1 VSTTVSKDGTA
12 IGYDKIGSGPAVI
25 LIAGATQ
32 YRAIDH
38 QTPELAR
45 LLSEAGFSVINYDR
59 RGRGESGDT
68 LPYAVAREVEDIAA
82 LIELAGGRASLYGAS
97 SGCALALE
105 AAQSGLP
112 VDKLVLYEPPYV
124 VDDSWAPPPKDYFE
138 KLAAFRTAG
147 DKAGA
152 LTYFFTASIH
162 MPPEQV
168 DSMKKSP
175 FWPMLEPVGHTI
187 EYDALCMGKEAV
199 EGGLATTNRWDK
211 VSQPVLVVD
220 GDASFPFIA
229 AGADTVAKV
238 LGAGRK
244 TLPGQGHGP
253 APEAI
258 APVVVEFLR
267 GDAD

>member
-1 VSTTVSKDGTA
+1 MSTTVSRDGTV
-12 IGYDKIGSGPAVI
+12 IGFDKVGNGPAII

-32 YRAIDH
+32 YRAID
-38 QTPELAR
+38 QRAPEMAR

-68 LPYAVAREVEDIAA
+68 LPYAVAREVEDVAA
-82 LIELAGGRASLYGAS
+82 LIAVVGGRASLYGAS

-124 VDDSWAPPPKDYFE
+124 VDDSWAPPPRDYFE
-138 KLAAFRTAG
+138 KLAAFREAG

-162 MPPEQV
+162 MPSDQV
-168 DSMKKSP
+168 DGMKKSP

-187 EYDALCMGKEAV
+187 EYEALCMGKEAV
-199 EGGLATTNRWDK
+199 EGGLATTQRWNK
-211 VSQPVLVVD
+211 VTQPVLVVD
-220 GDASFPFIA
+220 GDASFPFMA

-267 GDAD
+267 GG

>member
-1 VSTTVSKDGTA
+1 MSTTVSRDGTV
-12 IGYDKIGSGPAVI
+12 IGYDKVGNGPAII

-32 YRAIDH
+32 YRAID
-38 QTPELAR
+38 QQAPELAR
-45 LLSEAGFSVINYDR
+45 LLQEAGFSVINYDR

-68 LPYAVAREVEDIAA
+68 LPYAVAREVEDVAA
-82 LIELAGGRASLYGAS
+82 LIAVAGGRASLYGAS

-112 VDKLVLYEPPYV
+112 VDKLVLYEPPFV
-124 VDDSWAPPPKDYFE
+124 VDDSWAPPPRDYFE
-138 KLAAFRTAG
+138 KLAAFRAAG
-147 DKAGA
+147 DKTGA

-162 MPPEQV
+162 MPPDQV
-168 DSMKKSP
+168 DGMKRSP

-199 EGGLATTNRWDK
+199 EGGLAETQRWNK
-211 VSQPVLVVD
+211 VTQPVLVVD
-220 GDASFPFIA
+220 GDASFPFMA
-229 AGADTVAKV
+229 AGADTVAKL

-267 GDAD
+267 GG

>member
-1 VSTTVSKDGTA
+1 MSTTVSRDGTV
-12 IGYDKIGSGPAVI
+12 IGYDRIGSGPAII
-25 LIAGATQ
+25 LVAGATQ
-32 YRAIDH
+32 YRAIDQ

-82 LIELAGGRASLYGAS
+82 LIAAAGGSASLYGAS

-112 VDKLVLYEPPYV
+112 VDKLVLYEPPFV

-138 KLAAFRTAG
+138 KLAGFRAAG

-162 MPPEQV
+162 MPPDQV
-168 DSMKKSP
+168 EGMKQSP

-199 EGGLATTNRWDK
+199 EGGLATTQRWNK
-211 VSQPVLVVD
+211 VKQPVLVVD
-220 GDASFPFIA
+220 GDASFPFMA

-238 LGAGRK
+238 LGASRK

-253 APEAI
+253 APEVI
-258 APVVVEFLR
+258 APVVVEFLQ
-267 GDAD
+267 G

>member
-1 VSTTVSKDGTA
+1 MSSTVSKDGTA
-12 IGYDKIGSGPAVI
+12 IGYDKTGNGPAVI

-32 YRAIDH
+32 YRGIDQ

-82 LIELAGGRASLYGAS
+82 LIEVAGGRASLYGAS

-124 VDDSWAPPPKDYFE
+124 VDDSWTPPPRDYFE
-138 KLAAFRTAG
+138 QLAGFRERG

-162 MPPEQV
+162 MPPDQV
-168 DSMKKSP
+168 EAMKKSP

-187 EYDALCMGKEAV
+187 EYDALCMGREAV
-199 EGGLATTNRWDK
+199 EGGLAETQRWNK
-211 VSQPVLVVD
+211 VTQPVLVVD
-220 GDASFPFIA
+220 GDASFPFM
-229 AGADTVAKV
+229 AGGANTVAKV
-238 LGAGRK
+238 LGAGRR
-244 TLPGQGHGP
+244 TLAGQGHGP

-267 GDAD
+267 GDD

>member
-1 VSTTVSKDGTA
+1 MSSTVSKDGTV
-12 IGYDKIGSGPAVI
+12 IGYDKIGVGPAVI

-32 YRAIDH
+32 YRGIDQ
-38 QTPELAR
+38 QTPEMAR
-45 LLSEAGFSVINYDR
+45 LLAAAGFTVINYDR

-82 LIELAGGRASLYGAS
+82 LIAVAGGRASLYGSS

-112 VDKLVLYEPPYV
+112 VEKLVLYEPPYV
-124 VDDSWAPPPKDYFE
+124 VDDSWAPPPRDYFQQL
-138 KLAAFRTAG
+138 KGFRERG

-162 MPPEQV
+162 MPPEAV
-168 DSMKKSP
+168 EGMKQSP
-175 FWPMLEPVGHTI
+175 FWGALEPVGHTI

-199 EGGLATTNRWDK
+199 EGGLAETQRWNR
-211 VSQPVLVVD
+211 VTQPVLVVD

-238 LGAGRK
+238 LGAGRQ

-258 APVVVEFLR
+258 APVVAGFLR
-267 GDAD
+267 G

>member
-1 VSTTVSKDGTA
+1 MSTTVSRDGTV
-12 IGYDKIGSGPAVI
+12 IGYDKVGNGPAII

-32 YRAIDH
+32 YRAID
-38 QTPELAR
+38 QQAPELAR
-45 LLSEAGFSVINYDR
+45 RLSEAGFSVINYDR

-68 LPYAVAREVEDIAA
+68 LPYAVAREVEDVAA
-82 LIELAGGRASLYGAS
+82 LIAVAGGRASLYGAS

-112 VDKLVLYEPPYV
+112 VDKLVLYEPPFV
-124 VDDSWAPPPKDYFE
+124 VDDSWAPPPRDYFE
-138 KLAAFRTAG
+138 KLAAFREAG

-162 MPPEQV
+162 MPPDQV
-168 DSMKKSP
+168 DGMKRSP

-199 EGGLATTNRWDK
+199 EGGLAETQRWNK
-211 VSQPVLVVD
+211 VTQPVLVVD
-220 GDASFPFIA
+220 GDASFPFMA
-229 AGADTVAKV
+229 AGADTVAKL

-267 GDAD
+267 GG

>member
-1 VSTTVSKDGTA
+1 MSTTVSRDGTV
-12 IGYDKIGSGPAVI
+12 IGYDKVGNGPAII

-32 YRAIDH
+32 YRAID
-38 QTPELAR
+38 QQAPELAR
-45 LLSEAGFSVINYDR
+45 LLQEAGFSVINYDR

-68 LPYAVAREVEDIAA
+68 LPYAVAREVEDVAA
-82 LIELAGGRASLYGAS
+82 LIAVAGGRASLYGAS

-112 VDKLVLYEPPYV
+112 VDKLVLYEPPFV
-124 VDDSWAPPPKDYFE
+124 VDDSWAPPPRDYFE
-138 KLAAFRTAG
+138 KLAAFREAG

-162 MPPEQV
+162 MPPDQV
-168 DSMKKSP
+168 DGMKRSP

-199 EGGLATTNRWDK
+199 EGGLATTQRWNK
-211 VSQPVLVVD
+211 VTQPVLVVD
-220 GDASFPFIA
+220 GDASFPFMA
-229 AGADTVAKV
+229 AGADTVAKL

-267 GDAD
+267 GG

>member
-1 VSTTVSKDGTA
+1 MSTTVSKDGTVV
-12 IGYDKIGSGPAVI
+12 GYDKTGSGPAVI

-32 YRAIDH
+32 YRAIDQ

-45 LLSEAGFSVINYDR
+45 LLSEAGFTVINYDR

-82 LIELAGGRASLYGAS
+82 LIEVAGGRASLYGAS

-105 AAQSGLP
+105 AAQSGLL
-112 VDKLVLYEPPYV
+112 VEKLVLYEPPYV
-124 VDDSWAPPPKDYFE
+124 VDDSWAPPPRDYFE
-138 KLAAFRTAG
+138 QLAGFRQRG

-162 MPPEQV
+162 MPPDQV
-168 DSMKKSP
+168 EGMKQSP
-175 FWPMLEPVGHTI
+175 FWAMLEPVGHTI
-187 EYDALCMGKEAV
+187 EYDALCMGKEAI
-199 EGGLATTNRWDK
+199 EGGLAETQRWNK
-211 VSQPVLVVD
+211 VTQPVLVVD
-220 GDASFPFIA
+220 GDASFPFMA
-229 AGADTVAKV
+229 AAADVVAKV
-238 LGAGRK
+238 LANASRK

-267 GDAD
+267 G